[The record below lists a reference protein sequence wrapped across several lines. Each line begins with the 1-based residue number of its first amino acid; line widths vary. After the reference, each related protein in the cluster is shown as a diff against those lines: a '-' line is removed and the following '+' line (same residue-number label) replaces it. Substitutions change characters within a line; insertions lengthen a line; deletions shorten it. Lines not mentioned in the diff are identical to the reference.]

1 MLKSNLLTRWL
12 LPKCLL
18 SYQWSLILLDWYPVT
33 EPDTVWNPVYTK
45 GEGVAGTQ
53 NISEV
58 WREPGNQ
65 RDNASYA
72 KVFLQM
78 T

>member
-1 MLKSNLLTRWL
+1 MLKSNFLTRWL

-18 SYQWSLILLDWYPVT
+18 DYQWSLTLLDWYSVVKSGM
-33 EPDTVWNPVYTK
+33 EWGPVYTK
-45 GEGVAGTQ
+45 GEGVVGTQ

-65 RDNASYA
+65 IDNGSYE
-72 KVFLQM
+72 KVHLQ
-78 T
+78 TT